1 MTPNKMRWVPIDGKN
16 FPPTKRPHPD
26 AEWKEWRG
34 LLWCD
39 DPDFPPQARMG
50 RFSIYDTGHEYWQM
64 DGTSGHF
71 SITHYCEIVSPFV
84 YVIQNEN
91 KGFVDCIYDAT
102 DCADAVCKFAAASNT
117 TPEAVES
124 QGWSAKR
131 INR

>member
-1 MTPNKMRWVPIDGKN
+1 MTPNKMRWVPIDGKKL
-16 FPPTKRPHPD
+16 PPTKKTLPQ
-26 AEWKEWRG
+26 AEWEEWRG

-39 DPDFPPQARMG
+39 EPDFPPQARMG
-50 RFSIYDTGHEYWQM
+50 RMVVYPDGHRFWQM
-64 DGTSGHF
+64 DGCTSNVRI
-71 SITHYCEIVSPFV
+71 SHYCEVVSPFV